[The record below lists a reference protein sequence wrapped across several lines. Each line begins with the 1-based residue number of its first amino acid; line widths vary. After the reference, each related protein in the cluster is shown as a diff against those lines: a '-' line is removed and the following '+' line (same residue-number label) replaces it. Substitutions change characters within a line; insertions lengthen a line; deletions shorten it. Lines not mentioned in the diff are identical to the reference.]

1 MIFQKDKS
9 SVQLYRWRNCHL
21 TQEVLRPPIVAC
33 GMGLLYNKESV
44 LQYLVNKTPF
54 PEASAH
60 IKNLKVCMSPYQLL
74 NIINYV
80 ITHYIYYI
88 I

>member
-1 MIFQKDKS
+1 MYDIVFLPLQKDKS

-21 TQEVLRPPIVAC
+21 TQGPLRSPIVAC

-44 LQYLVNKTPF
+44 LQHLVNKTPF

-60 IKNLKVCMSPYQLL
+60 IKSLKVSWLICC
-74 NIINYV
+74 
-80 ITHYIYYI
+80 
-88 I
+88 

>member
-1 MIFQKDKS
+1 MNEPIILLLYFQKDKS

-21 TQEVLRPPIVAC
+21 TQESLRPPIVAC

-44 LQYLVNKTPF
+44 LQNLVNKTPF

-60 IKNLKVCMSPYQLL
+60 IKSLKVF
-74 NIINYV
+74 
-80 ITHYIYYI
+80 
-88 I
+88 